1 MTFAHSIGKSY
12 EYRVVDFFVK
22 KGWFSKRNPLSGAS
36 EQIEQE
42 LGKHDVRAWR
52 DDLGIFLQIECKKT
66 SISKKN
72 SAGQDDDTLGVEK
85 KWLDKIDFNND
96 EFLVFSYNR
105 CQQHF
110 CFMPK
115 EIAEKILAK
124 TKMKL
129 LPTHQPSGDKIFGF
143 KREWIEGKQKEICV
157 IEFIGKTWY
166 ALDLEEFLFA
176 RERYGGPTQA
186 NSFSDKIKVIN
197 DIKKLK
203 DIFAKEEA
211 SLTTRDKRI
220 YYSKLE
226 RLESGTINSYNP
238 DFIKEGQWWL
248 DESKKFDFKDNIVK
262 TLVDAFDEWLN
273 DTLIEDKKSG
283 RFYLNDDFNQDKLE
297 KKIRKILG
305 LDKKGSEK

>member
-12 EYRVVDFFVK
+12 EYRVRDFLVA
-22 KGWFSKRNPLSGAS
+22 KGWKAERNPLSGAS

-52 DDLGIFLQIECKKT
+52 DDLDIFLQIECKKT
-66 SISKKN
+66 MIKKKN
-72 SAGQDDDTLGVEK
+72 AAGQDDDSLGIEK
-85 KWLDKIDFNND
+85 KWIDKIDFTND

-124 TKMKL
+124 TKLKC
-129 LPTHQPSGDKIFGF
+129 LPTHTPSGDKIFGF

-157 IEFIGKTWY
+157 IEFLNRTWY
-166 ALDLEEFLFA
+166 ALDLEEFLSA
-176 RERYGGPTQA
+176 RERYGGPTSA
-186 NSFSDKIKVIN
+186 SNFADKIKAMS

-203 DIFAKEEA
+203 ELYSKEE
-211 SLTTRDKRI
+211 STLTTKDKRI

-226 RLESGTINSYNP
+226 RLESGNSNSYNP
-238 DFIKEGQWWL
+238 DFIKEGQWWM
-248 DESKKFDFKDNIVK
+248 DDSKKFDFKDNIIDR
-262 TLVDAFDEWLN
+262 LVSAFDDWLN
-273 DTLIEDKKSG
+273 GFLIEDKKSG
-283 RFYLNDDFNQDKLE
+283 RFYLNDDFDQAKLD
-297 KKIRKILG
+297 RKLRTILG
-305 LDKKGSEK
+305 LDSKKKK